1 MHNGDVMGL
10 FDKILG
16 GKSETSDVSDLEEMM
31 QAEGDV
37 VSPPADFY
45 VKRVDLRNEGDGE
58 LALKELGSKN
68 IIILNVTPISKQ
80 TNRLKTILSKLK
92 VHVGKIN
99 GDIALLTND
108 MIILTPS
115 NVKIVKSK
123 PKAKPGATVI
133 S

>member
-1 MHNGDVMGL
+1 MGL

-16 GKSETSDVSDLEEMM
+16 SKGESVDMPDLEEMM

-45 VKRVDLRNEGDGE
+45 VKRVDLRNEGDGN
-58 LALKELGSKN
+58 LAVKELGAKN
-68 IIILNVTPISKQ
+68 IIILNVMPISKQ
-80 TNRLKTILSKLK
+80 TNRLRTIISKLK
-92 VHVGKIN
+92 VHVGRIN
-99 GDIALLTND
+99 GDIALLSND
-108 MIILTPS
+108 MIILTPA

-123 PKAKPGATVI
+123 PKPKSGTII

>member
-1 MHNGDVMGL
+1 MGL

-16 GKSETSDVSDLEEMM
+16 GKSEPADTPDLEELMGT
-31 QAEGDV
+31 EGDV

-45 VKRVDLRNEGDGE
+45 VKRVELRNEGDGD
-58 LALKELGSKN
+58 LAVKEVGSKN
-68 IIILNVTPISKQ
+68 IIILNVMPLSKQ
-80 TNRLKTILSKLK
+80 PNRLKGILSKLK
-92 VHVGKIN
+92 MHANKTN

-108 MIILTPS
+108 LVILTPA

-123 PKAKPGATVI
+123 PKAKPGATMI